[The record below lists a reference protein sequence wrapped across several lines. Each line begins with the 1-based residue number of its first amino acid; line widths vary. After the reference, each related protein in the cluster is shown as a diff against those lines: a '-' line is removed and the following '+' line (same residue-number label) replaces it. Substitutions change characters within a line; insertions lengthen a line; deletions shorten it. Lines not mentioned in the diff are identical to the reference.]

1 MRHILTEQ
9 SSEAEAKN
17 ELSPKLT
24 QLMGPLWPWQVA
36 TATPDPSFM
45 FQILTE
51 QSLEP
56 DARRSWGVS
65 EGFFHRPIE
74 KQYIVIIMIV
84 IFIIMIVIFTIMIV
98 IFIIIY
104 SVMGLLSYKAQKCIW
119 YCLFRITPL
128 GHCLKHGCQEK
139 SCMTATHNIQEMQR
153 LLLTFIYIIATNDS
167 IAFNNWQGPITLKQA
182 YMMMLLPKTN
192 PRHCYGILNKEII
205 QTWCLPQGYGGYRIK
220 MASENHDTTSCPPV
234 PNTNDTINTT
244 SHNSVPREFHIQ
256 DLAYKFEKTFIDK
269 LNSKTREK
277 EFYHHSASKR
287 RLATLH
293 WSILTFLSHP

>member
-84 IFIIMIVIFTIMIV
+84 IFII
-98 IFIIIY
+98 IY

-139 SCMTATHNIQEMQR
+139 SCMTATHNIQEMHR

-220 MASENHDTTSCPPV
+220 MASENQDTTSCPPV

>member
-1 MRHILTEQ
+1 MIICYYLINDWT
-9 SSEAEAKN
+9 S
-17 ELSPKLT
+17 
-24 QLMGPLWPWQVA
+24 
-36 TATPDPSFM
+36 
-45 FQILTE
+45 
-51 QSLEP
+51 
-56 DARRSWGVS
+56 VS
-65 EGFFHRPIE
+65 N
-74 KQYIVIIMIV
+74 
-84 IFIIMIVIFTIMIV
+84 FI
-98 IFIIIY
+98 
-104 SVMGLLSYKAQKCIW
+104 
-119 YCLFRITPL
+119 R
-128 GHCLKHGCQEK
+128 E
-139 SCMTATHNIQEMQR
+139 
-153 LLLTFIYIIATNDS
+153 FIYIIATNDS
-167 IAFNNWQGPITLKQA
+167 IAFDNWQGPITLKQA
-182 YMMMLLPKTN
+182 YMTLLLPKTN
-192 PRHCYGILNKEII
+192 PPHFYGILNKEII